1 VTGLVSKSEK
11 PLELVYVKFFDHQAS
26 FDRDSPGTTIEDYQL
41 VPLKPI
47 PTETV
52 GWLIYEDNE
61 CLLLAHDI
69 ATCDVGK
76 KEPRRMLSIVK
87 STIKERKK
95 LTMGDVT

>member
-1 VTGLVSKSEK
+1 LAAKSEK
-11 PLELVYVKFFDHQAS
+11 SLELVYVKFLDHQAS
-26 FDRDSPGTTIEDYQL
+26 FDRDSPGTTVEDYQL

-47 PTETV
+47 TTETV
-52 GWLIYEDNE
+52 GWLIYEDND

-69 ATCDVGK
+69 ATCDLGK

-95 LTMGDVT
+95 LEVGDMT

>member
-1 VTGLVSKSEK
+1 LVSKSEK
-11 PLELVYVKFFDHQAS
+11 SLELVYVKFLDHQAS
-26 FDRDSPGTTIEDYQL
+26 FDRDAPGTTVEDYQL

-61 CLLLAHDI
+61 CVLLAHDI
-69 ATCDVGK
+69 ATCDLGK

-87 STIKERKK
+87 STIKERFA
-95 LTMGDVT
+95 LTPCDVM

>member
-1 VTGLVSKSEK
+1 MEAKSEK
-11 PLELVYVKFFDHQAS
+11 SLELVYVKFFDHQAS

-52 GWLIYEDNE
+52 GWLIYEDND

-69 ATCDVGK
+69 ATTDLGK

-87 STIKERKK
+87 STIKERFP
-95 LTMGDVT
+95 LTPCDVT